1 MEKIKQGRR
10 CVMIIVER
18 KKNETAKQAMR
29 RVRKLF
35 IKDMRSIAKQIKKSP
50 TYLK

>member
-1 MEKIKQGRR
+1 MK
-10 CVMIIVER
+10 
-18 KKNETAKQAMR
+18 

-50 TYLK
+50 TYLKWIEWKIALAAACGKHVFWGYML